1 MAREAISLQLHE
13 FGISPSRGFLPFD
26 PLTRI
31 PYSEVFSPLEQMANE
46 LPKLLAVGALRN
58 NLDSFSR
65 SQLSP
70 LVEDPCDITL
80 SYTYNRGDI
89 LQRTK
94 LIFDYLAQA
103 YVWGE
108 YPAATSLPPG
118 FSKFFYH
125 VSKLS
130 GLPPILT
137 YAPYAL
143 WNWRRLDPSKP
154 IELSNL
160 AVIQNF
166 LGGLDEDWFV
176 LVHVDIESRAGT
188 IPGYIARAMEAAS
201 DRHVP
206 VLMNCLKKIT
216 ASLKNM
222 LETLDRM
229 TEKCDPYIYY
239 TRVRPYLHGSKNNP
253 GLPNGLLYPGV
264 EAYHNTPQTFRGE
277 SGAQSAII
285 PSLVAALDIR
295 HTETAFT
302 PYLQEIRAYMP
313 RGHRQFVEKL
323 EELSRNGHSI
333 LDFVLKIKDT
343 RPDLYEA
350 YGACRQALYHF
361 RQKHYQYVWQYIHSQ
376 AQQDA
381 GNPTEVGT
389 AGTPFM
395 TSLKQLMD
403 ETWFE

>member
-1 MAREAISLQLHE
+1 MARKSISLQLHE

-26 PLTRI
+26 PLTWI
-31 PYSEVFSPLEQMANE
+31 PRSEVFSPLQQMASE
-46 LPKLLAVGALRN
+46 LPKLLAVGALRSS
-58 NLDSFSR
+58 LDAFSQH
-65 SQLSP
+65 QLSP
-70 LVEDPCDITL
+70 LAGQAQDITL
-80 SYTYNRGDI
+80 SYIYNRGDI

-94 LIFDYLAQA
+94 VIFDYLAQA

-108 YPAATSLPPG
+108 HSAATSMPSG
-118 FSKFFYH
+118 FSEFFYY
-125 VSKLS
+125 VSKLT

-160 AVIQNF
+160 ATIQNF

-176 LVHVDIESRAGT
+176 LVHVEIEQRAGT
-188 IPGYIARAMEAAS
+188 IPAYIARAMEAVS
-201 DRHVP
+201 DRDVP
-206 VLMNCLKKIT
+206 MLMNCLKKIT

-222 LETLDRM
+222 LETLNRM

-253 GLPNGLLYPGV
+253 ALPNGLLYPGV
-264 EAYHNTPQTFRGE
+264 EAYSNTPQTFRGE
-277 SGAQSAII
+277 SGAQSAIV
-285 PSLVAALDIR
+285 PTLVAGLDIR

-302 PYLQEIRAYMP
+302 PYLQEIRTYMP
-313 RGHRQFVEKL
+313 RGHRRFVEKL
-323 EELSRNGHSI
+323 EDLSRNGHSI
-333 LDFVLKIKDT
+333 LDFVVEIKDT

-350 YGACRQALYHF
+350 YRDCRRAVYDF
-361 RQKHYQYVWQYIHSQ
+361 RRKHYEYVGLYIHSQ
-376 AQQDA
+376 AQQDT

-403 ETWFE
+403 ETWFD